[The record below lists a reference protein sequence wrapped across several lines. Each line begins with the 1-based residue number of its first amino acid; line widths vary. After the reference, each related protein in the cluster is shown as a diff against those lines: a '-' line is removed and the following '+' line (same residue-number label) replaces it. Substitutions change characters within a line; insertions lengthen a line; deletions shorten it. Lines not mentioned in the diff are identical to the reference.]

1 LSSPALVAGSLRFQP
16 PLTYANYLDLEKLL
30 TIQKPR
36 SAPVEHDETV
46 NLSDAGAAAGALPTR

>member
-1 LSSPALVAGSLRFQP
+1 LRFQP